1 MKGFFRLS
9 IALMSASLL
18 CGAALVVG
26 YVMII
31 ALTIPQLPP
40 WAQPGVEQ
48 WVFDVPQYSETSDNG
63 SYADDSAPAGLS
75 AVLWDGYIGPESDI
89 YGLPLVGP
97 IQLWGTWYDKPLLGC
112 TFRDP
117 RYQSHTGDD
126 FPVNEGT
133 PVHTTMGG
141 KVVWA
146 GSNGP
151 WGNLVVIENN
161 GYQIWLAHLS
171 RVQVSTGEI
180 LRYGDV
186 VGLSGNT
193 GNSTG
198 AHLHYGIKHKTGEKS
213 YVWLNPQSFFT
224 EEEYINIGCSD

>member
-1 MKGFFRLS
+1 MKGFFRFS
-9 IALMSASLL
+9 IALMTAPLL

-26 YVMII
+26 YVM
-31 ALTIPQLPP
+31 LVVMTIPQLPA
-40 WAQPGVEQ
+40 WAQPGVKQ
-48 WVFDVPQYSETSDNG
+48 WLFDVPQYAESSDNG
-63 SYADDSAPAGLS
+63 SYGNSTPAGMS
-75 AVLWDGYIGPESDI
+75 AVLWDGYVGPGSEI

-97 IQLWGTWYDKPLLGC
+97 IQHWSEWSDKPLLGC
-112 TFRDP
+112 MFQDP
-117 RYQSHTGDD
+117 HYQTHTGSD

-133 PVHTTMGG
+133 SIHTTIAG

-151 WGNLVVIENN
+151 WGNLVVVENN
-161 GYQIWLAHLS
+161 GYQVWLAHLS
-171 RVQVSTGEI
+171 SIQVAEGQI
-180 LRYGDV
+180 LSYGDV

-198 AHLHYGIKHKTGEKS
+198 AHVHYGIKQKTGEKS

-224 EEEYINIGCSD
+224 PNEYISIGCSD

>member
-1 MKGFFRLS
+1 VKAIFRFS
-9 IALMSASLL
+9 MFVMAAPIL

-26 YVMII
+26 YVLIVVM
-31 ALTIPQLPP
+31 TIPQLPA

-48 WVFDVPQYSETSDNG
+48 WLFDIPQDAEKSDNG
-63 SYADDSAPAGLS
+63 SSGDTSSPAGLS
-75 AVLWDGYIGPESDI
+75 AVLWDGYTGPESDI

-97 IQLWGTWYDKPLLGC
+97 IQHWSTWYDKPLLGC
-112 TFRDP
+112 LFHDP
-117 RYQSHTGDD
+117 HYQSHTGND

-133 PVHTTMGG
+133 PVHTTIGG

-151 WGNLVVIENN
+151 WGNLVVVENN
-161 GYQIWLAHLS
+161 GYQVWLAHLS
-171 RVQVSTGEI
+171 SISVSKGEI
-180 LRYGDV
+180 LHYGDV

-198 AHLHYGIKHKTGEKS
+198 AHVHYGIMHKTGANT
-213 YVWLNPQSFFT
+213 YVWLNPQLFFT
-224 EEEYINIGCSD
+224 EDEYINIGCSS

>member
-1 MKGFFRLS
+1 G
-9 IALMSASLL
+9 
-18 CGAALVVG
+18 
-26 YVMII
+26 
-31 ALTIPQLPP
+31 
-40 WAQPGVEQ
+40 
-48 WVFDVPQYSETSDNG
+48 SE
-63 SYADDSAPAGLS
+63 
-75 AVLWDGYIGPESDI
+75 I

-97 IQLWGTWYDKPLLGC
+97 IQHWSEWYEKPLLGC
-112 TFRDP
+112 MFQDP
-117 RYQSHTGDD
+117 RYRTHTGSD

-133 PVHTTMGG
+133 PLHATISG

-151 WGNLVVIENN
+151 WGNLVVVENS
-161 GYQIWLAHLS
+161 GYQVWLAHLS
-171 RVQVSTGEI
+171 SIRVSEGDI
-180 LRYGDV
+180 LNYGAV

-224 EEEYINIGCSD
+224 EDEYIYIGCSS